1 MSDER
6 LDRLEEKLAHQEHM
20 LIELNDALAKQQDSI
35 MLLERLCASM
45 VEQIRALGETRAGDG
60 VDDERPPHY

>member
-6 LDRLEEKLAHQEHM
+6 LDRLEEKLAHQEHT

-45 VEQIRALGETRAGDG
+45 AEQIKALGESRGGDG
-60 VDDERPPHY
+60 AQDERPPHY